1 MALGLGVQLA
11 FNDYVLHVCKALRSC
26 NESQEL
32 AAILQGLLTLV
43 TIAQELCTDHGKT
56 EPSTTVSTTLLPL
69 AKAYERLQHE
79 LRAELDAKQS
89 IQRGM
94 RQHLEVIAS
103 SLFPGKLCL
112 GHNLQY
118 LDDSIC
124 GLLHMTILAV
134 LTRDARASSQANIEQ
149 AEQLFLQAPATA
161 VLQALST

>member
-1 MALGLGVQLA
+1 MALGLGLQLA

-43 TIAQELCTDHGKT
+43 TVAQELCTDHGKT
-56 EPSTTVSTTLLPL
+56 EPSTTVIPL

-79 LRAELDAKQS
+79 RRAELDAEQS

-103 SLFPGKLCL
+103 SLFPGQLCL
-112 GHNLQY
+112 AHNLQY
-118 LDDSIC
+118 LDNSIC
-124 GLLHMTILAV
+124 DLLHMTILAV
-134 LTRDARASSQANIEQ
+134 LTSDARASSQANIEQ

-161 VLQALST
+161 VLQALSM